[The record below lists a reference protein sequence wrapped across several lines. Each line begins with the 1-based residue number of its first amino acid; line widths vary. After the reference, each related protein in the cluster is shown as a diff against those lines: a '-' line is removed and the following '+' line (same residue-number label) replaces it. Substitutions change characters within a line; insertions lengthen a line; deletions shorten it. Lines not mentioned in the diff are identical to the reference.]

1 MSGHLGSPDK
11 AAPLLAVDDLR
22 VAFATDAGMVKA
34 VDGMSLTLGA
44 GETLAVVGE
53 SGCGK
58 SVTAMSIMRLIDAGA
73 ARTSGSIRLEGAD
86 LLALD
91 ERQMRHVRGKRIA
104 MIFQEPLTSLNPVM
118 TIGRQITESI
128 RLHDR
133 LGAAAAKERAVAMLA
148 LVRLA
153 DPKRHMSAYPH
164 QLSGGMRQRV
174 MIALALACSP
184 SVLVADEPTTALDVT
199 VQAQILDLLLDL
211 RQRLGMAILLITHDL
226 GVVAG
231 FCDRVVVMYAGR
243 KVEEAPVE
251 ELFERP
257 LHPYTRGL
265 MRCIPR
271 LGRGEGD
278 LRLAEIPGTVP
289 AGVNMPSGCTFAPRC
304 ALAIE
309 PCRRAFPDWRELRPG
324 HGVACWRAEETVAE
338 PVHDG

>member
-1 MSGHLGSPDK
+1 ME
-11 AAPLLAVDDLR
+11 AAPPLLAVSDLR
-22 VAFATDAGMVKA
+22 VAFPTEAGMVKA

-44 GETLAVVGE
+44 GETVAIVGE

-58 SVTAMSIMRLIDAGA
+58 SVTAMSIMRLIDANA
-73 ARTSGSIRLEGAD
+73 ARTSGSIRLDGTD
-86 LLALD
+86 LLTLN
-91 ERQMRHVRGKRIA
+91 ERAMRHVRGKRIA

-128 RLHDR
+128 RLHDG
-133 LGAAAAKERAVAMLA
+133 LGAAAARERAVAMLA
-148 LVRLA
+148 LVRLSEPERRMREYA
-153 DPKRHMSAYPH
+153 H

-243 KVEEAPVE
+243 KVEEAPVGA
-251 ELFERP
+251 LFERP

-265 MRCIPR
+265 LRCIPR
-271 LGRGEGD
+271 LGRGDEGM
-278 LRLAEIPGTVP
+278 RLAEIPGTVP
-289 AGVNMPSGCTFAPRC
+289 AGVDRPPGCAFAPRC
-304 ALAIE
+304 GLAIE
-309 PCRRAFPDWRELRPG
+309 PCRRIFPDWREYRPG
-324 HGVACWRAEETVAE
+324 HAAACWRAGEDAAR
-338 PVHDG
+338 DG